1 MQAPQPLPLPN
12 TQLAAA
18 QAPASSSVASFQT
31 LTNTQVMPYFICI
44 AEQDSSSHGLLA

>member
-12 TQLAAA
+12 SLPAAA

-31 LTNTQVMPYFICI
+31 LTNAQVMPYLMCI
-44 AEQDSSSHGLLA
+44 A